1 MNGEEKKMP
10 NKKDESTS
18 RLANFTQILGTL
30 LALVIGTLLIVLS
43 KNPTIENHTLLK
55 DSLLQLGI
63 AFVVA
68 TVTYYAY
75 QIVIRYRTE
84 DFFKNIIGESYR
96 TVGESYRT
104 IEDNIKNLNNEL
116 EKLYQYNTILEGAK
130 SEKVG
135 MVEIFAD
142 RHYALK
148 SIYSEIQKESD
159 IKLMGIALRDFFS
172 TSKKGHVAGEDGK
185 FSINSYLDAG
195 KKKVEVLLLN
205 PYSEYAQ
212 IRAAREDGKE
222 YNDFINYKN
231 STLFKDVNLTLT
243 FLEDKIQELKDNN
256 NITIK
261 VKMYRSINPIFIV
274 ITSKYVY
281 VEHYNLG
288 IEGEIGGGK
297 SPVIKFLKE
306 SDLAKN
312 YIQHFEYI
320 STKQSQ
326 DPEEIKINGLY
337 GAFYNIKESK
347 LINLFTKR
355 DCPTL
360 DKRIRFLIKKE
371 DKIDIC
377 GISLRDF
384 LHPNGI
390 LDQVFRDLKQR
401 DKEIKKIIR
410 VLLLD
415 PFSEPGQMRSKRE
428 QGLDIDKVNGIIKG
442 NLFQDII
449 RSLRH
454 HSEQKKVYE
463 NISIEIKLYSVAPSC
478 FIFKTNES
486 LITEQYHFGAKNKDL
501 QQNENSLEES
511 TFVAR
516 RIPISEYSNDCS
528 MYDELTGHFDF
539 IWESTTNSE
548 NKEKW
553 ADKNKIDLKSYII
566 ENAAI
571 SDCTQN
577 ALK

>member
-1 MNGEEKKMP
+1 MP
-10 NKKDESTS
+10 NKKDGSTS

-43 KNPTIENHTLLK
+43 KNPSIENHTLLK

-68 TVTYYAY
+68 TVTYYAF
-75 QIVIRYRTE
+75 QIVIRYKTE
-84 DFFKNIIGESYR
+84 DFFEKTIGGYYRKIGEYYRKIGESY
-96 TVGESYRT
+96 SK
-104 IEDNIKNLNNEL
+104 IEDDIKNLNNEL
-116 EKLYQYNTILEGAK
+116 EKLYQYNTILEGAR

-172 TSKKGHVAGEDGK
+172 TSKKGHVAGEDVK

-195 KKKVEVLLLN
+195 NKKVEVLLLN

-222 YNDFINYKN
+222 YNDFISYEN

-243 FLEDKIQELKDNN
+243 FLEDKTQELKNN

-312 YIQHFEYI
+312 FIQHFEYI
-320 STKQSQ
+320 FTKQSQ

-347 LINLFTKR
+347 LINFFTKR

-360 DKRIRFLIKKE
+360 DKRIRFLIKKQ

-390 LDQVFRDLKQR
+390 LDQVFRELKQS

-428 QGLDIDKVNGIIKG
+428 QGLDIKVNGIIKG

-501 QQNENSLEES
+501 QQNENSSEES

-528 MYDELTGHFDF
+528 MYDELSGHFDF

-553 ADKNKIDLKSYII
+553 ADENKIDIESYTIV
-566 ENAAI
+566 
-571 SDCTQN
+571 
-577 ALK
+577 